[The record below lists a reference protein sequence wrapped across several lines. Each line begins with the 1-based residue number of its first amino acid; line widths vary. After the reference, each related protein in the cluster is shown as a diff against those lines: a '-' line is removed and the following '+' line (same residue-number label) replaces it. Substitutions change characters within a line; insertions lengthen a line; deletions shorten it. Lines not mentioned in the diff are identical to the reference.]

1 MSEYEPKLVGEPHWT
16 PTLLPIDVGIVSYVS
31 GDPTGDRLRVRYYKD
46 DAGQLWGKVWFGPGT
61 QGPPGHAHGGSIA
74 SILDEAM
81 GGATWM
87 KGHPAVALE
96 LTSRF
101 RKLIPLETVATL
113 TAKVVEV
120 QGRKVRTRSRLE
132 GADGTLYA
140 EGEGLFLTL
149 DPSRFGD
156 MAERAMRMLG
166 EPGQSG
172 AA

>member
-1 MSEYEPKLVGEPHWT
+1 MTVTEPDLTGESGWA
-16 PTLLPIDVGIVSYVS
+16 PTLLPTDVGIVSYVS

-46 DAGQLWGKVWFGPGT
+46 DSNRLRGKVWFGPGT

-87 KGHPAVALE
+87 GGHLAVALE

-113 TAKVVEV
+113 TAEITEV
-120 QGRKVRTRSRLE
+120 DGRKVRTCGSLV
-132 GADGTLYA
+132 GPGGVVYA
-140 EGEGLFLTL
+140 EGEGLFLAL
-149 DPSRFGD
+149 DPTRFGD
-156 MAERAMRMLG
+156 MAERAMRMLAQSRAS
-166 EPGQSG
+166 EPG
-172 AA
+172 